1 MYDCCCQEFKWL
13 ALTQFFIYPLIHPLI
28 HPLFTPCSPY
38 CKGLA
43 HENCP

>member
-13 ALTQFFIYPLIHPLI
+13 ALTQFFIYPLIHPL
-28 HPLFTPCSPY
+28 FTPCSPH